1 MAVEWVKVDNEVI
14 ELAKKVIEKWHP
26 DLEEASIAFI
36 FRTEAPKNGNMVVY
50 GTASRI
56 KPEHQLLGLDHDF
69 LIWLAQ
75 DKWYTLTDAQKVAL
89 IDHELCHCSFNEKDK
104 PTMVDHDIQEF
115 ACIIQ
120 RHGFWWPNP
129 ERFIEAVQAALPMR
143 ELKHTGRV
151 EAIGKEF
158 VDAMRRSGITG
169 VEMTTGR
176 G

>member
-1 MAVEWVKVDNEVI
+1 MATEWVKVDNEVI
-14 ELAKKVIEKWHP
+14 EIAQEVIEKWHP

-36 FRTEAPKNGNMVVY
+36 FRTEAPTSNGRVAY
-50 GTASRI
+50 GAASRI

-89 IDHELCHCSFNEKDK
+89 IDHELCHVGFNDKDK
-104 PTMVDHDIQEF
+104 PVMIDHDIQEF
-115 ACIIQ
+115 ACIIE

-129 ERFIEAVQAALPMR
+129 ERFIEAVQAAMPMM
-143 ELKHTGRV
+143 ELKRRGRV
-151 EAIGKEF
+151 EAVGEQFIE
-158 VDAMRRSGITG
+158 AARRVG
-169 VEMTTGR
+169 VEMTINR